1 MYLVFNFM
9 QSSVRRFD
17 VLPGALEQFLP
28 DAPDADVKGASFI
41 PSIRSHLENE
51 AVTNIPD

>member
-1 MYLVFNFM
+1 VYLVFNFM

-41 PSIRSHLENE
+41 PSIRSHVENE